1 MPIKK
6 PKYKLTRAM
15 VEAAPAEQGL
25 YALWEDDEL
34 IYLGRNSANASIR
47 DQLTEHLARR
57 LCPCAERATHYSW
70 ELSLRPASRE
80 VEIFDEFL
88 AEFGRMPRCN
98 EDAALSLPV

>member
-6 PKYKLTRAM
+6 PKYKLTRAL

-34 IYLGRNSANASIR
+34 IHLGRASTKASIR
-47 DQLTEHLARR
+47 GQLTEHIARR
-57 LCPCAERATHYSW
+57 LCRCAERATHYSW

-80 VEIFDEFL
+80 VEILDEFL

-98 EDAALSLPV
+98 EDAA